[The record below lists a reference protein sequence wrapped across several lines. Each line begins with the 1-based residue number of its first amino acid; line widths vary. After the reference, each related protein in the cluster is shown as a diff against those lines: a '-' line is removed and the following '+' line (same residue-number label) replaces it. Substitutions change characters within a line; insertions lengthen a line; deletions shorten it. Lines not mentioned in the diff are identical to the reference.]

1 MPTVL
6 IIAAHPDD
14 EALGCGGTIAR
25 HADAGDR
32 VHVVFLAEG
41 VTARQDVPDLNAL
54 ADALRRREDG
64 AAAVARILGAESPV
78 FHRLPDNRLDGLPL
92 IDLAKLV
99 EREIARIGPDIIYT
113 HHGGDLNIDHRLTHQ
128 AVLTACRPLPGARVR
143 AIYTFEVPS
152 STEWGGAATGGGF
165 TPTRFVDI
173 AGQLQRKLD
182 ALACYG
188 DEMRPFPHPRSRE
201 AIEALAR
208 SRGAASGL
216 AAAEAF
222 MVVREIV

>member
-1 MPTVL
+1 MSMVL
-6 IIAAHPDD
+6 VIAAHPDD
-14 EALGCGGTIAR
+14 EALGCGGVIAR

-32 VHVVFLAEG
+32 VHVVFLADG
-41 VTARQDVPDLNAL
+41 VTGRQDAPDLDAL

-64 AAAVARILGAESPV
+64 AAAAARILGAEPPV
-78 FHRLPDNRLDGLPL
+78 FHRLPDNRLDGVPL

-99 EREIARIGPDIIYT
+99 EREVARVEPDIVYT

-128 AVLTACRPLPGARVR
+128 AVLTACRPLPGSPVR
-143 AIYTFEVPS
+143 AIYAFEVPS
-152 STEWGGAATGGGF
+152 STEWGGAMTGGGF
-165 TPTRFVDI
+165 APTRFVDI
-173 AGQLQRKLD
+173 AGQLQRKLE

-201 AIEALAR
+201 AVEALVR
-208 SRGAASGL
+208 LRGAASGL
-216 AAAEAF
+216 DAAEAF